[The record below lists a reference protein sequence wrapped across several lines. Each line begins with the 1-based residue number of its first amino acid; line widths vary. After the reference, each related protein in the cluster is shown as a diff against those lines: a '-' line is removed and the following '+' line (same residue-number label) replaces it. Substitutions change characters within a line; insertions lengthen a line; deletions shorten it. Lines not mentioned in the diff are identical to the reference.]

1 MEQEPL
7 YDGLFGEL
15 NYDPPMEEWY
25 AEVVFSP
32 GHEVDIA
39 IWWSE
44 SENGPF
50 PPVLQRAREAY
61 QRFSQHE
68 SNHRE
73 RLAAAMIERYRE
85 FATEEL
91 PTTAEVARGL
101 RVERLAIAPDGSATA
116 HYDDAAE
123 LFGDHCIWADL
134 DTNGSFIGF
143 SIQG

>member
-1 MEQEPL
+1 MEQESL

-15 NYDPPMEEWY
+15 NSDHPMEEWY

-32 GHEVDIA
+32 GHKVDVT

-61 QRFSQHE
+61 RQFSQRE
-68 SNHRE
+68 DSHRE
-73 RLAAAMIERYRE
+73 QLAVAMIERHRT
-85 FATEEL
+85 FATEE
-91 PTTAEVARGL
+91 PPPAAEIARGL

-123 LFGDHCIWADL
+123 LFGDHCIWAEL